1 MDQPTVWTKTVLTKT
16 KWTKAGLDEKLWTK
30 TRWTKTARTPF
41 YTWCN
46 MFLTGLHHSPVVSI
60 PLLLP
65 SNSSTLPLFLP
76 PLFARHLRFNHHH
89 HYLYN
94 ISYCIHCVNIL
105 QFIHIIWS
113 SCRVASYRQ
122 LNKFIPINVPFNEP
136 ILLETTIRWSPP
148 LPSSP

>member
-1 MDQPTVWTKTVLTKT
+1 MAACLQHGTTPAFCVNFNHKFSPKMLPLFSNISYPIPTQPL
-16 KWTKAGLDEKLWTK
+16 
-30 TRWTKTARTPF
+30 
-41 YTWCN
+41 
-46 MFLTGLHHSPVVSI
+46 LHMVQHFPVVSI